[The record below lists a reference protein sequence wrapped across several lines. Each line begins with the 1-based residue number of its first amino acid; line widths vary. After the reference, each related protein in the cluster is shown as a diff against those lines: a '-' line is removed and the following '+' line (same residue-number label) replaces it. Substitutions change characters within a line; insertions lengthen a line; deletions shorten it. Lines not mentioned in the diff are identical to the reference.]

1 MAGKLENWQQRPC
14 SSDQRSSYP
23 VGMIQARQVR
33 IHEWTE
39 EIEFQ
44 YDLLSLA

>member
-14 SSDQRSSYP
+14 SSEQRSSYP
-23 VGMIQARQVR
+23 VGMFQAESVR
-33 IHEWTE
+33 IHEWRE
-39 EIEFQ
+39 AIVFQ

>member
-14 SSDQRSSYP
+14 SSEQRTSYP
-23 VGMIQARQVR
+23 ADMFQAEPVR
-33 IHEWTE
+33 IHEWRE

>member
-1 MAGKLENWQQRPC
+1 MAGKLEYWQQRPC

-23 VGMIQARQVR
+23 VGMFQAGPVR
-33 IHEWTE
+33 IHEWRE

-44 YDLLSLA
+44 CDLLSLA

>member
-1 MAGKLENWQQRPC
+1 MAEKLKNWQQRPC
-14 SSDQRSSYP
+14 SSDQQSSYP
-23 VGMIQARQVR
+23 VGMFRIEPVR
-33 IHEWTE
+33 IHEWME